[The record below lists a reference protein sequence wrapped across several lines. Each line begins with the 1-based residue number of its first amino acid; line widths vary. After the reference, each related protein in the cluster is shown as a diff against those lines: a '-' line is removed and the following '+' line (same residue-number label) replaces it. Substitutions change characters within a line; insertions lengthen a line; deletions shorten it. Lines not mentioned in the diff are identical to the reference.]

1 MGQWKWQLTYR
12 TPKKRSLLSFS
23 LSQLERNHVLML
35 AVQTQAIKQLDSS
48 KSLYVNACRRPG
60 AQRFSLRDL

>member
-12 TPKKRSLLSFS
+12 TPKKRRLSFS
-23 LSQLERNHVLML
+23 RSQLERNHVLKL
-35 AVQTQAIKQLDSS
+35 AVQTQAIKQLDSI
-48 KSLYVNACRRPG
+48 KNVYVDACRKPG